1 MALEALMGTCCMQ
14 TCAVCSVRDRN
25 GSRYLFYKCFCPPD
39 KLSYLSVKAQKWPRV
54 RAGTGKAVVVLGG
67 TVASL

>member
-1 MALEALMGTCCMQ
+1 MCRVLRQGQEWEQVPVLQM
-14 TCAVCSVRDRN
+14 
-25 GSRYLFYKCFCPPD
+25 LLPPD

-67 TVASL
+67 AVASL